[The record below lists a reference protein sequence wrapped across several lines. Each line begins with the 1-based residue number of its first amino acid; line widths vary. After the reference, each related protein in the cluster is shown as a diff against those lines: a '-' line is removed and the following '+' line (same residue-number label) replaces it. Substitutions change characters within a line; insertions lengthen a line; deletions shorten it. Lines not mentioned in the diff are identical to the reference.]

1 MAVMAVEPTAAV
13 MMVAAVG
20 VVARAEVKAGELRV
34 EAVTAAVI
42 LEVPMAAEGPAA
54 VMAEAAGWVG
64 TWVHPSVTSAAAA
77 VEEKAAGWMAA
88 ADRVV
93 ARKGATV
100 TAEGTRGQGRME
112 AVIWVAKVEVE
123 EAAQGCPAE

>member
-54 VMAEAAGWVG
+54 VTVEAVGWVG
-64 TWVHPSVTSAAAA
+64 TWVHPSVASVA
-77 VEEKAAGWMAA
+77 VAGGEKAAGWMAA

-93 ARKGATV
+93 AREGATV